1 MEEVEEEMVMRPDG
15 YYIDEEKKIRLDK
28 VVLGFDLDPF
38 NDSINEAERAVREKR
53 QAIEQDLMSDSF
65 YA

>member
-1 MEEVEEEMVMRPDG
+1 MIEEVEEELVMRPDG

-53 QAIEQDLMSDSF
+53 QAIE
-65 YA
+65 